1 MWLYYPF
8 TGFEMS
14 STLYQSLS
22 TRGNWCL
29 YADTCRWIWVC
40 MYAQTCM
47 WMCVYMHYMQL
58 YTCVYA
64 HIDACTCRCL
74 GMCSC
79 VLEYA
84 CSYPHMCIYTQVYAC
99 RRVCRYMHVHLCR
112 CTYVCVSEHNS
123 ISFNCPGPALPWPGF
138 FFRKIHIIFRSAVE
152 LERLTLN
159 KFWCLWNWLTAQVF
173 DPGLGLTLS
182 PALCAADM
190 KTGMYQIYLFV
201 ALGSHL
207 WSLQWKTCILQISF

>member
-1 MWLYYPF
+1 M
-8 TGFEMS
+8 GEMS
-14 STLYQSLS
+14 GTCPSCVLSFLLVPAPQLGKFLSELWLCGCIIHLLGSRCPPHS
-22 TRGNWCL
+22 TRASALVETGASMQIHAGG
-29 YADTCRWIWVC
+29 YESAC
-40 MYAQTCM
+40 MHRHACG
-47 WMCVYMHYMQL
+47 CVYMHYMQL

-138 FFRKIHIIFRSAVE
+138 F
-152 LERLTLN
+152 
-159 KFWCLWNWLTAQVF
+159 
-173 DPGLGLTLS
+173 
-182 PALCAADM
+182 
-190 KTGMYQIYLFV
+190 
-201 ALGSHL
+201 
-207 WSLQWKTCILQISF
+207 